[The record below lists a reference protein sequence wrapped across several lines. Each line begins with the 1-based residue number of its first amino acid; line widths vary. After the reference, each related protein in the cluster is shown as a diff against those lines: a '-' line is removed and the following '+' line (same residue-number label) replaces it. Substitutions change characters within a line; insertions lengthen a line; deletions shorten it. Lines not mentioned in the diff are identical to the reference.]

1 MPNEKDEPVT
11 PPVKEAEPIEQVE
24 KPEAVLAKNKEL
36 LGKLAKEKAEREA
49 AQARVAEFE
58 TAEAERANKAL
69 EKKGDYE
76 KLLETR
82 KGEFEKKLGEK
93 DQELEAL
100 FTQYAEKEL
109 QLAIPA
115 DVFEDARED
124 FSIVLRTKYLK
135 PVREDGKLVWKS
147 LDGLETI
154 DLKTFIPTLET
165 AHGRYFKADNNPGGD
180 APGNSK
186 RIAGGT
192 LKRSA
197 MTTTEKSAYIREH
210 GNAKYQQLPY

>member
-1 MPNEKDEPVT
+1 MPDEQDGTATQTAKEETPEVVVNPEGVLKKNEELLRKLKDESD
-11 PPVKEAEPIEQVE
+11 AR
-24 KPEAVLAKNKEL
+24 KEL
-36 LGKLAKEKAEREA
+36 ADRVAAFEA
-49 AQARVAEFE
+49 A
-58 TAEAERANKAL
+58 EAKREEEKL
-69 EKKGDYE
+69 QKKGDYD

>member
-1 MPNEKDEPVT
+1 MSEEAVVT
-11 PPVKEAEPIEQVE
+11 PPAEESPDETPVVKDPA
-24 KPEAVLAKNKEL
+24 AVLKKNEEL
-36 LGKLAKEKAEREA
+36 LGKLAKEKADREELAVKVAAFEA
-49 AQARVAEFE
+49 A
-58 TAEAERANKAL
+58 EAKREEEKL
-69 EKKGDYE
+69 QKKGDYE
-76 KLLETR
+76 KLLEAR

-135 PVREDGKLVWKS
+135 PEREDGKLVWKS

-154 DLKTFIPTLET
+154 DLKTFIPTLEA

-180 APGNSK
+180 APGNSQ
-186 RIAGGT
+186 RLSTGV
-192 LKRSA
+192 KRSA
-197 MTTTEKSAYIREH
+197 MTTKEKTQFIRANGQAAYD
-210 GNAKYQQLPY
+210 KLPL